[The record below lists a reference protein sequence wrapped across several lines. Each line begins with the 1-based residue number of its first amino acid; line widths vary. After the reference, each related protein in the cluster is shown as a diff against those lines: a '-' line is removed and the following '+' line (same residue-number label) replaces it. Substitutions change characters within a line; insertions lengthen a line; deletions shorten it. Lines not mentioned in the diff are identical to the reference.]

1 MTLSLV
7 AVQAVVVQSDF
18 ERVVDVVA
26 DVAIIIVALAVI
38 AVALAAAYAALK
50 ARSMMKR
57 VRMDLAPALRN
68 VTAVTENA
76 EHLSRAVREDVDRLR
91 GTVNDA
97 SDRVRAAMTA
107 AERRLG
113 ELDALAGVVQAEA
126 ESLFIRGAA
135 TVRGVQVGA
144 AALRGLRRGRRDD
157 EAYAG
162 ELDEVLDDA
171 GMDEPDDVDE
181 IEVRRVHP
189 PRRRTVLDD

>member
-1 MTLSLV
+1 MTLSLL

-38 AVALAAAYAALK
+38 AVALATAYGAMK
-50 ARSMMKR
+50 ARAMMKR
-57 VRMDLAPALRN
+57 VRTDLDPALRN

-76 EHLSRAVREDVDRLR
+76 EYLSRAVREDVDRLR

-97 SDRVRAAMTA
+97 NERFRAAMTV

-113 ELDALAGVVQAEA
+113 ELDALAGVMQAEA

-157 EAYAG
+157 DDAYAG
-162 ELDEVLDDA
+162 ELDEVLDDE
-171 GMDEPDDVDE
+171 GMDEPDD

-189 PRRRTVLDD
+189 PRRTILDD